1 MPFFKLQMRKI
12 ITVWSF
18 FMKNIFAYLALI
30 FGVFAVSTS
39 AIFVR
44 LADAPAAITAFYR
57 LFLTTLMLLPVVLL
71 GRSQRHELQQL
82 SLKKL
87 GLSAAAGVLLGI
99 HYILWFGSL
108 SYTSVASSTVL
119 VTLQPLFSIVF
130 GYFLLK
136 EHQPKLG
143 LIGCAIALVG
153 SFIIGYGDFQLHPG
167 AFMGDVMAILS
178 AAVVSLYL
186 FIGQIVRKNTS
197 ATVYSVLA
205 FGCSALFLALCSL
218 ILHQPFAGY
227 TAQTWASFFGLAI
240 VATIMGQFIF
250 NLLLKWVSATSISM
264 GILGEPIGA
273 SILAWFILSEG
284 ITLRQGIGMCI
295 ILCGLTLYFLA
306 APIEK
311 RIRARR

>member
-1 MPFFKLQMRKI
+1 
-12 ITVWSF
+12 
-18 FMKNIFAYLALI
+18 MKNIFAYLTLI

-44 LADAPAAITAFYR
+44 LADAPSAITAFYR

-71 GRSQRHELQQL
+71 GKQQRQELKQL
-82 SLKKL
+82 SAKKL
-87 GLSAAAGVLLGI
+87 GLCAAAGILLGI
-99 HYILWFGSL
+99 HYILWFESL

-119 VTLQPLFSIVF
+119 VTLQPLFSITF
-130 GYFLLK
+130 GFLFLK
-136 EHQPKLG
+136 EHQHRLG
-143 LIGCAIALVG
+143 LIGCAIALTG
-153 SFIIGYGDFQLHPG
+153 SFIIGYGDFQLNPS
-167 AFMGDVMAILS
+167 AFIGDVMAVLA
-178 AAVVSLYL
+178 AAVVSMYL
-186 FIGQIVRKNTS
+186 FIGQIVRKDTS

-205 FGCSALFLALCSL
+205 FGSSSLFLAIYAL
-218 ILHQPFAGY
+218 IMHQPFTGY
-227 TAQTWASFFGLAI
+227 SSKTWASFIGIAI
-240 VATIMGQFIF
+240 IATIMGQFIF

-273 SILAWFILSEG
+273 CILAWFILNEA

>member
-1 MPFFKLQMRKI
+1 
-12 ITVWSF
+12 
-18 FMKNIFAYLALI
+18 MKNIAAYLTLL

-44 LADAPAAITAFYR
+44 LADAPSAITAFYR
-57 LFLTTLMLLPVVLL
+57 LFLTTLMLLPVVLI
-71 GRSQRHELQQL
+71 GRQPRQELAQL
-82 SLKKL
+82 SAKKL

-130 GYFLLK
+130 GYVLLK
-136 EHQPKLG
+136 ERQQKLG
-143 LIGCAIALVG
+143 LLGCAIALLG
-153 SFIIGYGDFQLHPG
+153 SFIIGYMDLQLHPG
-167 AFMGDVMAILS
+167 AFIGDVMAVLS

-186 FIGQIVRKNTS
+186 FIGQIVRKDTS

-205 FGCSALFLALCSL
+205 FGSSALFLALYAL
-218 ILHQPFAGY
+218 ALHQPFTGFSS
-227 TAQTWASFFGLAI
+227 QTWASFFGLAVI
-240 VATIMGQFIF
+240 ATIMGQFIF

-273 SILAWFILSEG
+273 SILAWFILNEG

-311 RIRARR
+311 ALRSQLHNTR